1 MVLHAHERYPLLKFL
16 LDELSG
22 SFFENELTWLN
33 RLVILYH
40 NRKTLS
46 VRDDHDSFL
55 QDFISKN
62 KNSSFFDILRS
73 HGARKSM
80 RTMKGRLDYLL
91 KNNPGPI
98 EKLLRRDDYGLP
110 KARHETIAQ
119 IYDWLESLPYD
130 VDRKTGLTLRAWQ
143 QEIRDRYPHI
153 FNSTVSL
160 PSKNVLFHTE
170 EATRNFSDILKG
182 ADQLEREV
190 KFEKLLGYL
199 LEANWIAA
207 ADEPGKFQFR
217 KAAHGGRLWI
227 AALYYALYQKQ
238 HIKDSQKASA
248 VAGQFNTW
256 LIHPFS
262 RESFEKVFQPEEQ
275 AKFAGKSNHQRSRY
289 AQECFLLIQNL

>member
-1 MVLHAHERYPLLKFL
+1 MVLHANERYPLVKFL

-46 VRDDHDSFL
+46 IRDDHDSFL

-73 HGARKSM
+73 QAARQSM
-80 RTMKGRLDYLL
+80 RTTRARLSYLL
-91 KNNPGPI
+91 TNNSRLV
-98 EKLLRRDDYGLP
+98 EDLLHRDDYGLP
-110 KARHETIAQ
+110 KARYETIAQ
-119 IYDWLESLPYD
+119 IYDWLQGLPYD
-130 VDRKTGLTLRAWQ
+130 VDEKTGLKLNAWQ
-143 QEIRDRYPHI
+143 QEIQDRYPLILRRTI
-153 FNSTVSL
+153 F
-160 PSKNVLFHTE
+160 PPCKNAVPQTE
-170 EATRNFSDILKG
+170 EETRDFSEMFRGTDK
-182 ADQLEREV
+182 QERET
-190 KFEKLLGYL
+190 KFGNLLGCL
-199 LEANWIAA
+199 KEADWIAP
-207 ADEPGKFQFR
+207 ADKAGKFQFR

-238 HIKDSQKASA
+238 HIKEPQTAAAIASL
-248 VAGQFNTW
+248 FNTW

-262 RESFEKVFQPEEQ
+262 EESFEKVFQPEEQ
-275 AKFAGKSNHQRSRY
+275 AKFAGKGNHQRGRY

>member
-46 VRDDHDSFL
+46 IRDDHDRFL

-62 KNSSFFDILRS
+62 KNSSLFDILRS
-73 HGARKSM
+73 RATRKSM
-80 RTMKGRLDYLL
+80 RTTRERLDYLL
-91 KNNPGPI
+91 KNNLGLI
-98 EKLLRRDDYGLP
+98 EYFLQRDDCGLP
-110 KARHETIAQ
+110 KAKYETIAQ
-119 IYDWLESLPYD
+119 IFDWLQSLPYD
-130 VDRKTGLTLRAWQ
+130 FDPQTDLDLNAWK
-143 QEIRDRYPHI
+143 QEIRVRYSPILDRA
-153 FNSTVSL
+153 VSESSINMAL
-160 PSKNVLFHTE
+160 RPDPEV
-170 EATRNFSDILKG
+170 RRFSDILTG
-182 ADQLEREV
+182 VDPQERET
-190 KFEKLLGYL
+190 KFKKLLTYL
-199 LEANWIAA
+199 TEASWIAA
-207 ADEPGKFQFR
+207 ADESGKFQFR

-238 HIKDSQKASA
+238 HIKDSQTASA
-248 VAGQFNTW
+248 VAGLFNTW

-262 RESFEKVFQPEEQ
+262 KESFEKVFQPEEQ
-275 AKFAGKSNHQRSRY
+275 SKFAGKGNHQRARY